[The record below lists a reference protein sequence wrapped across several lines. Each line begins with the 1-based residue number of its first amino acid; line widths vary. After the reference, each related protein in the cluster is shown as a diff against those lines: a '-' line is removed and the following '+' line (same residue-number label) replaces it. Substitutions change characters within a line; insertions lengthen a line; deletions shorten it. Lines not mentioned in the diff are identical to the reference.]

1 MTHSKHPIPQLGS
14 KITETHCH
22 LDFLD
27 ADKVGSVLD
36 LARAQGVHR
45 FVTIGTAPDNLP
57 RVQAIAREHADV
69 WCTLGIHP
77 HDAKTVDDSVLETIR
92 MESQPG
98 NRVVAIGEIGLDYH
112 YGYSEKAV
120 QQRVFEAQLQIASDL
135 QLPVVIHSREADED
149 TQAILANFTSSLPIK
164 GVIHSFT
171 SGIALAE
178 YCLSENFM
186 LGFNGIITFNRADNV
201 RDALHI
207 TPTNRMVV
215 ETDTPYLTPVP
226 YRGRENEPC
235 YLPFI
240 VQRMAAEKKIEI
252 NDMLSLLETNADRL
266 FTGLKA
272 L

>member
-1 MTHSKHPIPQLGS
+1 MTHSKHPIPQLGLP
-14 KITETHCH
+14 ITETHCH

-27 ADKVGSVLD
+27 ADNLGTVLD

-45 FVTIGTAPDNLP
+45 FVTIGTAPDNLQ
-57 RVQAIAREHADV
+57 RVQDIAREHPDV

-92 MESQPG
+92 VQSNSG
-98 NRVVAIGEIGLDYH
+98 NRVLAIGEIGLDYH

-120 QQRVFEAQLQIASDL
+120 QQQVFEAQLQIASDL

-149 TQAILANFTSSLPIK
+149 TQAILANFSSSLPIK

-201 RDALHI
+201 REVLGM
-207 TPTNRMVV
+207 TPTDRMVV

-226 YRGRENEPC
+226 YRGRDNEPC

-240 VQRMAAEKKIEI
+240 VQRMAAEKKVGIEE
-252 NDMLSLLETNADRL
+252 MLTLLENNANRL
-266 FTGLKA
+266 FTGLR
-272 L
+272 